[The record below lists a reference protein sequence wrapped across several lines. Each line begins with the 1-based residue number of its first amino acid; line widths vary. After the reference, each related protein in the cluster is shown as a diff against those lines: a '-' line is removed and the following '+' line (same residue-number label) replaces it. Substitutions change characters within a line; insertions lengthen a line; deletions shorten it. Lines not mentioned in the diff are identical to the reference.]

1 MDLINNVKNQHD
13 SNGKVYSG
21 THACSQM
28 NCSRNRRAPCIYI
41 TGKYPAFFV
50 RPEGSGSGFLLDF
63 FS

>member
-1 MDLINNVKNQHD
+1 MDLINNVKSQHG
-13 SNGKVYSG
+13 SNGKVHSG

-28 NCSRNRRAPCIYI
+28 NCSRNRRTPCIYI

-50 RPEGSGSGFLLDF
+50 QGGSGSGFLLDF